1 MEIYKSSTISTNI
14 NEKSVELGYI
24 NANFYSEDENSAAI
38 RMFINWNDKPIDL
51 SKITLRPKLDL
62 FCEDGSIFR
71 DETYEIIDASSGL
84 IQYRIS
90 SEVIKHI
97 GKVNAKLFLVNDN
110 ESIHAANFTFNVI
123 DSGVESAIQPLVTF
137 NLIDDAMQ
145 KIVRQHAL
153 ELLGDD
159 FKIGVNTEIKDYMK
173 LNADLFRGKTG
184 LQGPIGLT
192 GLQGEQGP
200 QGEQGTQGEKGD
212 TGSEGPIGPQGEK
225 GDTGSA
231 GPKGEPGDTSKLI
244 ARNVVSSGETR
255 PLITFVDDDGRTEVI
270 TKWEPILQ
278 EKGNKLTIPLIT
290 QWMDDPDNN
299 TVITWEDVHRLKE
312 QYGVE
317 FVSHTHEHKHAQQ
330 LTEEEVEN
338 ELKLSKEIL
347 KREGLTH
354 NIIVQP
360 YGENTDSVRRISRNY
375 YKANIGTKEGINTT
389 PLDTFRMYR
398 ITLGES
404 LYTTFEQYKE
414 KLDEAIA
421 NNGWIIFKSHSQYPS
436 FNENQQQLIRQIIDY
451 ARQNNMIEVSL
462 EEGLDLFGNLVDVG
476 DYTARAQ
483 GSDYYILDKKGRI
496 HSNKYGISYRSI
508 TNNGSDINTPVE
520 NFEYGLIHEQ
530 IYGSRA
536 QGFPEN
542 KSGTLETYRSTVDYY
557 SFQFYYPVDNNS
569 VYKRFFNRS
578 LNTWGS
584 FEKQNSDYITTST
597 KNSLNT
603 TPVTEFN
610 SGTTK
615 EIVQTVN
622 ATGFPENKAGILETN
637 KLNPASYCYQVY
649 YIYNNNHIYKR
660 FYDSVNNWTAWERIE
675 NTKLNLTSKQ
685 NVSVEV
691 PANNSVEVTF
701 NIPGITNSDN
711 VIVTPTAGIEQGLMF
726 NGFIN
731 AADSVRI
738 RFYNFTSSPIVTNR
752 PYKIDVIKNN

>member
-1 MEIYKSSTISTNI
+1 MVRKNKNVEFNISSKNSDYGSIDSNFYTGDNGSATIS
-14 NEKSVELGYI
+14 
-24 NANFYSEDENSAAI
+24 I
-38 RMFINWNDKPIDL
+38 RIKYGRDYLNLTKTGMQ
-51 SKITLRPKLDL
+51 PKLNLYHSNGSVWLDEDL
-62 FCEDGSIFR
+62 FIPVPEV
-71 DETYEIIDASSGL
+71 GL
-84 IQYRIS
+84 IQYDIS
-90 SEVIKHI
+90 SNVIRHDGTVSAKLLLENGNKSIHVANFSFVIK
-97 GKVNAKLFLVNDN
+97 
-110 ESIHAANFTFNVI
+110 
-123 DSGVESAIQPLVTF
+123 DSGIEGIQEKDITVELVRSTLVEIMKE
-137 NLIDDAMQ
+137 NSLGILDDEYKASLFEDI
-145 KIVRQHAL
+145 KGY
-153 ELLGDD
+153 LLTNNDSFQGAQGVKGEKGDKGERGERGAD
-159 FKIGVNTEIKDYMK
+159 GLQGEIG
-173 LNADLFRGKTG
+173 ARGAKGDKGDVGPQGPKGDKG
-184 LQGPIGLT
+184 LQGP
-192 GLQGEQGP
+192 
-200 QGEQGTQGEKGD
+200 
-212 TGSEGPIGPQGEK
+212 
-225 GDTGSA
+225 
-231 GPKGEPGDTSKLI
+231 KGEAGDIEKLVT
-244 ARNVVSSGETR
+244 RNVVASGETR

-270 TKWEPILQ
+270 PKWEPILQ
-278 EKGNKLTIPLIT
+278 EKGNKLTIALIT

-299 TVITWEDVHRLKE
+299 SVITWEDVHRLKE

-330 LTEEEVEN
+330 ITDEEVEN

-360 YGENTDSVRRISRNY
+360 FGENTDVVRRISRNY
-375 YKANIGTKEGINTT
+375 YKANIGTKEGINTA

-404 LYTTFEQYKE
+404 LYTTFEQYKA
-414 KLDEAIA
+414 KIDEAIA
-421 NNGWIIFKSHSQYPS
+421 NNGWIIFKSHSQYTE
-436 FNENQQQLIRQIIDY
+436 FDENQLQLIRQIIDY
-451 ARQNNMIEVSL
+451 ARQNNMLEVSL

-496 HSNKYGISYRSI
+496 HSNKYGVFYRSI
-508 TNNGSDINTPVE
+508 TNNGSDINTPIE

-530 IYGSRA
+530 IYGSRT

-542 KSGTLETYRSTVDYY
+542 KAGTLETYRSTVDYY
-557 SFQFYYPVDNNS
+557 SFQFYYPFDNNS
-569 VYKRFFNRS
+569 VYKRFFDRS
-578 LNTWGS
+578 LNTWGN

-637 KLNPASYCYQVY
+637 KLNPIAYCYQVY
-649 YIYNNNHIYKR
+649 YIYNSNHIYKR
-660 FYDSVNNWTAWERIE
+660 FYDSTNNWTAWERIE

-685 NVSVEV
+685 NVNVEV

-711 VIVTPTAGIEQGLMF
+711 VVVTPTAGLEQGLMF

-731 AADSVRI
+731 TTDSVRI
-738 RFYNFTSSPIVTNR
+738 RFYNFTSSPITTNR
-752 PYKIDVIKNN
+752 PYKIDIIKNN